1 MSIRKHIPN
10 TITSLNLACGT
21 LGVVSVAFGRIDA
34 AFALMLAGAV
44 FDFFDGLSA
53 RALGAYSPM
62 GKELDSIADTVTF
75 GLLPAFMLF
84 KTLFS
89 TYGANEFFVW
99 IPLLIAV
106 FSGLRLAKFN
116 IDERQT
122 SSFIGLP
129 TPACAMVC
137 GSLACALAVCPETAF
152 ATIALKPWFI
162 PALSVLMCALLVCE
176 IPMFSMKMHK
186 GEGLNRDMVLRI
198 VFAGITLVGL
208 VTVIVAGW
216 HWTIA
221 FFLAF
226 TAYILINMVAAV
238 CAPKKT
244 EE

>member
-21 LGVVSVAFGRIDA
+21 LGVVCTAMGRTDL

-44 FDFFDGLSA
+44 FDFLDGMSA

-62 GKELDSIADTVTF
+62 GKELDSLADNITF

-84 KTLFS
+84 KAMHS
-89 TYGANEFFVW
+89 VYGAKEFFVW

-116 IDERQT
+116 VDERQT
-122 SSFIGLP
+122 SSFIGMP
-129 TPACAMVC
+129 TPACAMIC
-137 GSLACALAVCPETAF
+137 GSLGCYLALWPGTGFAALALT
-152 ATIALKPWFI
+152 PWFI
-162 PALSVLMCALLVCE
+162 PALSLVLCFLLVCE
-176 IPMFSMKMHK
+176 IPMFSMKIHK
-186 GEGLNRDMVLRI
+186 GEGMNRDMVLRI
-198 VFAGITLVGL
+198 IFACIAIAGL
-208 VTVIVAGW
+208 ITVIAAGW
-216 HWTIA
+216 SWTIA
-221 FFLAF
+221 VFLAF

-244 EE
+244 EK